1 MKRIVKI
8 TYAATDEEIETVR
21 RFYNLLD
28 LMDEET
34 YDDFDNRV
42 GQDGVYEAIRWLLE
56 AMQED

>member
-8 TYAATDEEIETVR
+8 TYAATEEEIETVR

-28 LMDEET
+28 LMSKET
-34 YDDFDNRV
+34 YDDFDSRV
-42 GQDGVYEAIRWLLE
+42 DQDGVYEAIRWLLE

>member
-34 YDDFDNRV
+34 YEDFDNRV
-42 GQDGVYEAIRWLLE
+42 CQDGVYEAIRWLLE

>member
-1 MKRIVKI
+1 MKRIVNV
-8 TYAATDEEIETVR
+8 TYDASEEEIETVR

-34 YDDFDNRV
+34 YCDFDNRV
-42 GQDGVYEAIRWLLE
+42 SLDGVYEAVRWLLE

>member
-42 GQDGVYEAIRWLLE
+42 GQDGVYEAITWLLE